1 MKKKV
6 ISEANPIESYVE
18 EVVNKILDKRDVKL
32 KKEDAEE
39 IVKTILPEIEI
50 IVSKIVLKHF
60 KALATHVQS
69 NLRDPEEK

>member
-1 MKKKV
+1 MNKKE
-6 ISEANPIESYVE
+6 ITEQNPIESYVE
-18 EVVNKILDKRDVKL
+18 KVVNKILDKRDVEL

-39 IVKTILPEIEI
+39 IVQTILPEIER
-50 IVSKIVLKHF
+50 IVSKIILKHF